1 MDLGTSY
8 TAATIARDG
17 GAGGSSLGADSAVV
31 PSVVYIGT
39 DGARLYGHAVADVAA
54 AESERVLRGF
64 VRRIGDE
71 TPMIP
76 AVGAASAAHRVAAD
90 LVAWVVDQAS
100 VQEGRAPDAVA
111 VTHPATWGPHKR
123 ELFAAAL
130 AEAGVANATLVA
142 EPVAAAALGAQDAAY
157 APGTKLAIYDLG
169 GRTFDAAVV
178 QLDEAGQT
186 WSVLGR
192 PAELADFGGADF
204 DDLVLAH
211 VVSGLTPDQQT
222 AFAALDAEDAETG
235 AALSTLR
242 ASCVAAKEK
251 LSTET
256 AVTVKVALPGIAG
269 SVRLTRS
276 ELEGLIAGPLEATV
290 DVLDSVLENA
300 GVAAADLAAVL
311 TIGGSARIPLVT
323 QLVSRQF
330 QRPVVRAGGAT
341 PATPATAVAA
351 GAVLA
356 LGEAS
361 PAAPA
366 PVLAAAKQVV
376 KTAAR
381 KPKAAAQAVAAA
393 PEAPV
398 AEAPAAP
405 AIPLPTP
412 TGPSSKPI
420 RPRRGARRPEVVGL
434 EGIAVATPVAP
445 RPAAPSEAPAAMVA
459 EVPRAVIPARA
470 VRSVE
475 ALLVED
481 APAPV
486 RSAETLPPPRPA
498 LEDQLF
504 SAVDD
509 VELEA
514 LQAGWTWRS
523 LVSVR
528 RSLALTA
535 LTAAIFVGAT
545 AWNPATPAIT
555 DQPVKDMKVASA
567 PRAAK

>member
-1 MDLGTSY
+1 MGYRLGVDLGTSY

-39 DGARLYGHAVADVAA
+39 DGARLYGHAVADVAT
-54 AESERVLRGF
+54 AEADRVLRGF

-76 AVGAASAAHRVAAD
+76 AVGAASAAHRVAAE

-157 APGTKLAIYDLG
+157 EPGTKLAIYDLG

-178 QLDEAGQT
+178 QLDAAGQT

-211 VVSGLTPDQQT
+211 VVSGLTPDQQA
-222 AFAALDAEDAETG
+222 AFAALDAEDAATG
-235 AALSTLR
+235 AALSALR

-276 ELEGLIAGPLEATV
+276 ELEGLIAGPLETTV

-311 TIGGSARIPLVT
+311 TIGGSARIPFVT

-341 PATPATAVAA
+341 PATAIAA

-356 LGEAS
+356 LGETPA
-361 PAAPA
+361 AAPA

-376 KTAAR
+376 KTAR
-381 KPKAAAQAVAAA
+381 KIKAAPVA
-393 PEAPV
+393 EAPV
-398 AEAPAAP
+398 AEAPVAP
-405 AIPLPTP
+405 ALPLPAP
-412 TGPSSKPI
+412 SGPSSKPI

-434 EGIAVATPVAP
+434 EGIAVATPIAP
-445 RPAAPSEAPAAMVA
+445 RP
-459 EVPRAVIPARA
+459 AVIPARA

-481 APAPV
+481 APAPI
-486 RSAETLPPPRPA
+486 RAAETLPPPRPA

-514 LQAGWTWRS
+514 LQASWTWRS

-528 RSLALTA
+528 RSMALTV

-555 DQPVKDMKVASA
+555 DKPVKDLKVASA